1 MDYLYI
7 SIKSGF
13 SYNYF
18 IKYFVKVYKMLYYTG
33 MCFTLCRTFPQK
45 GKKGGSLYACQII
58 YVNSSETRKPKR
70 AEKRHSSGSSPGI
83 SRGRGRHK
91 TQRYWL
97 RNSCETLAYIQMCE
111 KGIAERFHKQYGHE
125 HPTAGRLLPT
135 AMLEDFIHLHSR
147 QYLFPGM
154 EQLCFW
160 WILHILQ
167 NGNQKHPL

>member
-1 MDYLYI
+1 MKLGNLKERKNGI
-7 SIKSGF
+7 LPE
-13 SYNYF
+13 
-18 IKYFVKVYKMLYYTG
+18 VPLE
-33 MCFTLCRTFPQK
+33 FPE
-45 GKKGGSLYACQII
+45 
-58 YVNSSETRKPKR
+58 VED
-70 AEKRHSSGSSPGI
+70 GI
-83 SRGRGRHK
+83 K

-97 RNSCETLAYIQMCE
+97 RISCETLAYIQMCE